1 MKITILK
8 GDLKKKAYNKKGLF
22 ISGQRIK
29 KTNEK
34 SKNILVIGSGGRE
47 HALAWKCA
55 QDDSV
60 KHVFVCPGNA
70 GTHLEDKVS
79 NIEIDSNDFDAIE
92 SFCFEENIE
101 LVIIGPEQPLV
112 MGLTDFL
119 QSKGINAFG
128 PSKNASRLEG
138 SKTFSK
144 DFFVKYNIPTAGY
157 KSFED
162 FDQAVSHLEKINYPT
177 VVKADGLAAGK
188 GVIICSNKDEA
199 INALN
204 SIFKDKAFG
213 SAGNRAIIED
223 FLEGEEASFIAVVS
237 KNKIIPLA
245 TSQDHKAV
253 GDGDVGL
260 NTGGMGAYSPAPI
273 VTENINQ
280 KILDEVMYP
289 TMQGLIK
296 EGSPYLGFLY
306 AGLMIKDG
314 EIKVLEF
321 NCRFGDPETQPILLR
336 LNSSLVDLC
345 MAAINDTLDSYSIE
359 WTQKHSCGVVIASEG
374 YPESYESNKEV
385 NISEHNNSDTKL
397 FHAGT
402 KYEDEKI
409 ITNGGR
415 VFCATALG
423 DNLKEAQE
431 NAYNLVQKVEF
442 DGAFHR
448 KDIGFKG
455 IK

>member
-1 MKITILK
+1 M
-8 GDLKKKAYNKKGLF
+8 
-22 ISGQRIK
+22 
-29 KTNEK
+29 
-34 SKNILVIGSGGRE
+34 NILIIGSGGRE

-55 QDDSV
+55 QDNSV

-70 GTHLEDKVS
+70 GTYLENKVS
-79 NIEIDSNDFDAIE
+79 NVEIDSNDFDAIE
-92 SFCFEENIE
+92 NFCVKENIE

-119 QSKGINAFG
+119 QSKDIKTFG
-128 PSKNASRLEG
+128 PSKEAAQLEG

-157 KSFED
+157 KSFNNYEE
-162 FDQAVSHLEKINYPT
+162 SINHLDLISYPT

-188 GVIICSNKDEA
+188 GVIICENKDEA
-199 INALN
+199 IDALN

-213 SAGNRAIIED
+213 SAGNKVVIED
-223 FLEGEEASFIAVVS
+223 FLDGEEASFIAVVS
-237 KNKIIPLA
+237 KDKIIPLV

-273 VTENINQ
+273 VTDAIHK

-289 TMQGLIK
+289 TMQGLID
-296 EGSPYLGFLY
+296 EGTPYLGFLY
-306 AGLMIKDG
+306 AGLMIKDDDL
-314 EIKVLEF
+314 KVLEF

-345 MAAINDTLDSYSIE
+345 LSAINDELDTYSIK
-359 WTQKHSCGVVIASEG
+359 WSDKHSCGVVIASEG
-374 YPESYESNKEV
+374 YPEGYESNKEV
-385 NISEHNNSDTKL
+385 SFKSSEEENTKL

-402 KYEDEKI
+402 IFDNDKVL
-409 ITNGGR
+409 TSGGR

-423 DNLKEAQE
+423 NNLKEAQQ
-431 NAYNLVQKVEF
+431 NAYNLVSKVNFE
-442 DGAFHR
+442 GAFFR
-448 KDIGFKG
+448 KDIGNKG

>member
-1 MKITILK
+1 MKKVKLK
-8 GDLKKKAYNKKGLF
+8 EDLKKKAYSRGLF
-22 ISGQRIK
+22 VSGQRIK
-29 KTNEK
+29 QADEK
-34 SKNILVIGSGGRE
+34 LKNILVIGSGGRE

-55 QDDSV
+55 QDNSV

-70 GTHLEDKVS
+70 GTYLENKVS
-79 NIEIDSNDFDAIE
+79 NVEIDSNDFDAIE
-92 SFCFEENIE
+92 NFCVKENIE

-112 MGLTDFL
+112 MGLTNFL
-119 QSKGINAFG
+119 QSKSIKAFG
-128 PSKNASRLEG
+128 PSKEAAELEG

-144 DFFVKYNIPTAGY
+144 DFFVKHNIPTAGY
-157 KSFED
+157 KSFNNYEE
-162 FDQAVSHLEKINYPT
+162 SINHLDLISYPT

-188 GVIICSNKDEA
+188 GVIICENKDEA
-199 INALN
+199 VDALN

-213 SAGNRAIIED
+213 SAGNKVVIED
-223 FLEGEEASFIAVVS
+223 FLDGEEASFIAVVS
-237 KNKIIPLA
+237 KDKIIPLV

-273 VTENINQ
+273 VTDAIHK

-289 TMQGLIK
+289 TMQGLID
-296 EGSPYLGFLY
+296 EGTPYLGFLY
-306 AGLMIKDG
+306 AGLMIKDDD
-314 EIKVLEF
+314 IKVLEF

-336 LNSSLVDLC
+336 LNSSLVELC
-345 MAAINDTLDSYSIE
+345 LSAINDELDKYSIE
-359 WTQKHSCGVVIASEG
+359 WNDKHSCGVVIASEG

-385 NISEHNNSDTKL
+385 SFAPYEEENAKL

-402 KYEDEKI
+402 SFNNDKVL
-409 ITNGGR
+409 TSGGR

-423 DNLKEAQE
+423 NNLKEAQQ
-431 NAYNLVQKVEF
+431 NAYNLVDKVNFE
-442 DGAFHR
+442 GAFFR
-448 KDIGFKG
+448 KDIGNKG

>member
-1 MKITILK
+1 MKVLI
-8 GDLKKKAYNKKGLF
+8 
-22 ISGQRIK
+22 
-29 KTNEK
+29 
-34 SKNILVIGSGGRE
+34 IGSGGRE

-55 QDDSV
+55 QDDIV

-70 GTHLEDKVS
+70 GTYLEDKVS
-79 NIEIDSNDFDAIE
+79 NVELNLNEFSLIEK
-92 SFCFEENIE
+92 FCLEEKVE

-112 MGLTDFL
+112 DGLTDFL
-119 QSKGINAFG
+119 QSKNIKTFG
-128 PSKNASRLEG
+128 PSKNAAQLEG

-144 DFFVKYNIPTAGY
+144 DFFVKYNIPTAKY
-157 KSFED
+157 KSFDNFE
-162 FDQAVSHLEKINYPT
+162 SSLEYLNEISFPT

-188 GVIICSNKDEA
+188 GVIICQNSEEA
-199 INALN
+199 IKALD
-204 SIFKDKAFG
+204 SIFNDKAFG
-213 SAGNRAIIED
+213 TAGNRVVIEE

-237 KNKIIPLA
+237 KDKIIPLA

-273 VTENINQ
+273 VTEEIHK
-280 KILDEVMYP
+280 KILNEVMYP
-289 TMQGLIK
+289 TMNGLIN

-306 AGLMIKDG
+306 AGLMIKDN

-336 LNSSLVDLC
+336 LNSSLVELC
-345 MAAINDTLDSYSIE
+345 KAAIDDELDTYSIQ
-359 WTQKHSCGVVIASEG
+359 WTEKHSCGVVIASEG
-374 YPESYESNKEV
+374 YPEDYESNKKVSIKEN
-385 NISEHNNSDTKL
+385 NIKDSKL

-402 KYEDEKI
+402 KYENEMVL
-409 ITNGGR
+409 TSGGR

-423 DNLKEAQE
+423 SNLKDAQK
-431 NAYNLVQKVEF
+431 NAYNLVNNVEF
-442 DGAFHR
+442 DGAFFR

>member
-1 MKITILK
+1 MKVLI
-8 GDLKKKAYNKKGLF
+8 
-22 ISGQRIK
+22 
-29 KTNEK
+29 
-34 SKNILVIGSGGRE
+34 IGSGGRE

-55 QDDSV
+55 QDDIV

-70 GTHLEDKVS
+70 GTYLEDKVS
-79 NIEIDSNDFDAIE
+79 NVELNLNEFSSIEK
-92 SFCFEENIE
+92 FCLEEKVE

-112 MGLTDFL
+112 DGLTDFL
-119 QSKGINAFG
+119 QSKNIKTFG
-128 PSKNASRLEG
+128 PSKNAAQLEG

-144 DFFVKYNIPTAGY
+144 DFFVKYNIPTAKY
-157 KSFED
+157 KSFDNFE
-162 FDQAVSHLEKINYPT
+162 SSLEYLNEISFPT

-188 GVIICSNKDEA
+188 GVIICQNSEEA
-199 INALN
+199 IKALD
-204 SIFKDKAFG
+204 SIFNNKAFG
-213 SAGNRAIIED
+213 TAGNRVVIEE

-237 KNKIIPLA
+237 KDKIIPLA

-273 VTENINQ
+273 VTEEIHK
-280 KILDEVMYP
+280 KILNEVMYP
-289 TMQGLIK
+289 TMNGLIN

-306 AGLMIKDG
+306 AGLMIKDN

-336 LNSSLVDLC
+336 LNSSLVELC
-345 MAAINDTLDSYSIE
+345 KAAIDDELDTYSIQ
-359 WTQKHSCGVVIASEG
+359 WTEKHSCGVVIASEG
-374 YPESYESNKEV
+374 YPEDYESNKKVSIKEN
-385 NISEHNNSDTKL
+385 NIKDSKL

-402 KYEDEKI
+402 KYENETI
-409 ITNGGR
+409 LTSGGR

-423 DNLKEAQE
+423 NDLKDAQK
-431 NAYNLVQKVEF
+431 NAYNLVNNVEF
-442 DGAFHR
+442 DGAFFR